1 MQVCV
6 GEIVVSPS
14 TLSKR
19 EPYFL
24 YDKEIREEREREREN
39 KFGQNVR
46 KQALPGHYNK
56 E

>member
-14 TLSKR
+14 TSSQR

-24 YDKEIREEREREREN
+24 YEKDIREERERERE
-39 KFGQNVR
+39 
-46 KQALPGHYNK
+46 K
-56 E
+56 ER